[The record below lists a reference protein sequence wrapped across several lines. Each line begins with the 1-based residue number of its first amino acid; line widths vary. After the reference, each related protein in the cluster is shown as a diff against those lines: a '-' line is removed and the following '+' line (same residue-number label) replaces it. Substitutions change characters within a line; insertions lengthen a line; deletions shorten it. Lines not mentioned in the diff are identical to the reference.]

1 MASTITKKLPDYPEE
16 IPISINLDEQVI
28 TKKIDLFE
36 HEVQVTVKYFP
47 HIISKLM
54 PTLSMPHEIGI
65 ALPDK
70 YEYLVSSND
79 SIITTSNDEE
89 IMVSI

>member
-1 MASTITKKLPDYPEE
+1 M
-16 IPISINLDEQVI
+16 PISINLDEQVI
-28 TKKIDLFE
+28 TKKIDLSE
-36 HEVQVTVKYFP
+36 HEVQVAVKDFP

-54 PTLSMPHEIGI
+54 PTLSMPHEIEI

>member
-1 MASTITKKLPDYPEE
+1 
-16 IPISINLDEQVI
+16 
-28 TKKIDLFE
+28 
-36 HEVQVTVKYFP
+36 
-47 HIISKLM
+47 M